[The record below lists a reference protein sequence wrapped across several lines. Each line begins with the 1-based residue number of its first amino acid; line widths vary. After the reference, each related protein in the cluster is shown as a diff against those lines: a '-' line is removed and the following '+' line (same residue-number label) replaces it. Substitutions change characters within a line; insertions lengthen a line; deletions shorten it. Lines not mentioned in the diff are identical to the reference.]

1 MPWIAELALCLPL
14 HPRRFLDFLISLLY
28 QPLSSLAYRVG
39 RVRNAL
45 DGGVSALSA
54 LTPEK
59 VLGFLD
65 KFVVPAFVF

>member
-1 MPWIAELALCLPL
+1 MHL
-14 HPRRFLDFLISLLY
+14 RV
-28 QPLSSLAYRVG
+28 SSARLAYRVG